1 MYLIW
6 GYFPVISLEWGPLH
20 GLPGKET
27 SFYSAMVRDSY
38 LSGIL
43 KTKRRGKNHPVN
55 KLTYSFFIPTF
66 HSLSNSKFFS
76 HKLCCQLNS
85 NIYHYPIHFCGC
97 FNRTMATRRGWIK
110 KIRFAPGRGN
120 MKFFILY
127 IDGFDIWDLK
137 DGKVKLKI
145 VLNFDKTNVD
155 VLKY

>member
-1 MYLIW
+1 
-6 GYFPVISLEWGPLH
+6 
-20 GLPGKET
+20 
-27 SFYSAMVRDSY
+27 
-38 LSGIL
+38 
-43 KTKRRGKNHPVN
+43 
-55 KLTYSFFIPTF
+55 
-66 HSLSNSKFFS
+66 
-76 HKLCCQLNS
+76 
-85 NIYHYPIHFCGC
+85 
-97 FNRTMATRRGWIK
+97 MATRRGWIK